1 MANEAA
7 YDHKS
12 KGGIY
17 PLNNPI
23 DKGYGVRDPELK
35 NITANGRFTNQ
46 ANEKLDFWI
55 EEIEANFGMTGSKA
69 QSRGVREFMPH
80 NINQPTVTV
89 TGRAANSFQY
99 NRMAS
104 FVRAS
109 HYDALNLEELGTT
122 VRTMLVGEEG
132 SETRIKADTVRF
144 VLRKQPEKSPQPW
157 SGRHVKGPHVPWV
170 LEGYIKSFKAGAE
183 RFEVAPQFVFEFS
196 VASSEKSETG
206 GGKEIGIWSDIE
218 VLGNEI
224 KPWLSW
230 ITKGKNNFVTVNDAA
245 ASKKVGNEKENANES
260 ERDYSHNHED
270 PGASSF
276 DPPISLE
283 EELGIE
289 IPEKLRI
296 Q

>member
-1 MANEAA
+1 MATNESA
-7 YDHKS
+7 YDHTS

-35 NITANGRFTNQ
+35 NVTANGRFTNQ

-80 NINQPTVTV
+80 NINQPTITV

-122 VRTMLVGEEG
+122 VRTMLVGNKEEG
-132 SETRIKADTVRF
+132 FAETRVKADTVRF
-144 VLRKQPEKSPQPW
+144 VLRKQPEGSPQPW
-157 SGRHVKGPHVPWV
+157 SGRHVKGSHVPWV

-183 RFEVAPQFVFEFS
+183 RFEVAPQFTFEFS
-196 VASSEKSETG
+196 VASSELSETG
-206 GGKEIGIWSDIE
+206 GGKEIGIWSDTQI
-218 VLGNEI
+218 LGNEI

-230 ITKGKNNFVTVNDAA
+230 ITKGKNNFVTVHDENS
-245 ASKKVGNEKENANES
+245 SKKVEGEKENANEG
-260 ERDYSHNHED
+260 EIYG
-270 PGASSF
+270 PPAPTTF
-276 DPPISLE
+276 DPPVSLE
-283 EELGIE
+283 EEFGIE
-289 IPEKLRI
+289 IPEQLRI
-296 Q
+296 K